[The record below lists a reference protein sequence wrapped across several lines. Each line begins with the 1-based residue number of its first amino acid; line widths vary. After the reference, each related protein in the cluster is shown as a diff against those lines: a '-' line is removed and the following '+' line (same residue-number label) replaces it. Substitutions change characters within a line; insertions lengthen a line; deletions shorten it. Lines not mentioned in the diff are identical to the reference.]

1 MTPWTGIHQV
11 PLFVALPRQEYWSGL
26 PFPPPGVLPDPEIE
40 HMFTMS
46 PALQA
51 DSLSTELSW
60 KPPYIIYLLTL
71 DKSYN
76 FGTNITIFALK
87 NWYLK
92 RIFNIPKIIKTTN
105 SNPWLIH
112 CKWLLFSHDTLPP
125 LHLSFIF

>member
-11 PLFVALPRQEYWSGL
+11 PLFVAFPRQEYWSGL

-76 FGTNITIFALK
+76 FGTNITILALK
-87 NWYLK
+87 N
-92 RIFNIPKIIKTTN
+92 
-105 SNPWLIH
+105 
-112 CKWLLFSHDTLPP
+112 
-125 LHLSFIF
+125 